1 MAISQNYG
9 KSIMENTTDK
19 FPTNYYFILYGR
31 LSYIMVC
38 NSRVTKAK
46 IIIIDF
52 NVAVTHAFN

>member
-1 MAISQNYG
+1 
-9 KSIMENTTDK
+9 MENTTDK